1 MLSQLQDLNS
11 KNSSSNINSINCSKA
26 SAPVNISMGSIMGPC
41 VLKCD
46 YNFNYNVYSPN
57 VTNKQDYLSL
67 NYSGK
72 YNPVTYNDEKY
83 NVQEIRVYQPS
94 LHQYNGKNADGE
106 ILIIHNGPGKNLIVS
121 VPFMSGGKTDKGS
134 SQLASMI
141 TESASRIP
149 SVNESVTLSMGD
161 FNLSN
166 FIPQAK
172 GYFSYTGTLPYEPC
186 NGSYN
191 YIVYDIDYALNIPN
205 DVLEKLKQ
213 ITDNTECKINNNN
226 VFYNKNGANSKNSSD
241 DIFIDCQPVD
251 SDGNILVDMNMTEG
265 KSDSSDS
272 DSGFNFEK
280 IAPYL
285 YTLIGLAVG
294 YIIIYI
300 AQYLF
305 DNKSSSTSS
314 PVASS
319 VVSTGTK

>member
-1 MLSQLQDLNS
+1 MLSKLKQLNS
-11 KNSSSNINSINCSKA
+11 NNTSNVNSINCPKA
-26 SAPVNISMGSIMGPC
+26 TSPVNISMDSIMGPC

-46 YNFNYNVYSPN
+46 YNYNYNVYSPN
-57 VTNKQDYLSL
+57 VTNKQSYLSL

-94 LHQYNGKNADGE
+94 LHQYKGTNADGE

-121 VPFMSGGKTDKGS
+121 VPFMVGGKTDKGS
-134 SQLASMI
+134 SQLAKMI

-149 SVNESVTLSMGD
+149 SVDESVTLSMGD

-166 FIPQAK
+166 FIPQSK

-191 YIVYDIDYALNIPN
+191 YIVYAVDNALNIPN
-205 DVLEKLKQ
+205 DILEKLKQ
-213 ITDNTECKINNNN
+213 ITENTECKINENN

-251 SDGNILVDMNMTEG
+251 SDGNILVDMNMVEG
-265 KSDSSDS
+265 KSTSSDS
-272 DSGFNFEK
+272 DSGIDFEK

-285 YTLIGLAVG
+285 YTLIGLVVG

-305 DNKSSSTSS
+305 DNTSSTTTSTVITSTSS
-314 PVASS
+314 GS
-319 VVSTGTK
+319 K